1 MVLISVHS
9 MVVVLK
15 DQTSF
20 MYTDSELR
28 GMGTCIASEVDDLVA
43 DDTAAVSPARG
54 WLVVGVQVQVHSVPR
69 VFFHLLSLLKLYSVI
84 SNRIEM
90 YFLFYAF
97 YFSSLNLITSFFL
110 LPFSAFS
117 TSYTL
122 LLPVM

>member
-1 MVLISVHS
+1 
-9 MVVVLK
+9 
-15 DQTSF
+15 
-20 MYTDSELR
+20 
-28 GMGTCIASEVDDLVA
+28 
-43 DDTAAVSPARG
+43 
-54 WLVVGVQVQVHSVPR
+54 
-69 VFFHLLSLLKLYSVI
+69 
-84 SNRIEM
+84 M